1 MSNLS
6 TDRLNHKTAWLQL
19 VTSLFAC
26 VGGLL
31 IFINQQPQFIGMMTS
46 QLKHLTMEKDPNAT
60 TAETYYQRGLQLV
73 GKDDKG
79 AMAAYTK
86 AIELKADFAFSYDQR
101 GSVKNRLGDRRG
113 AIEDYS
119 KAIELKPDFSIA
131 YSSRGIVRGNLG
143 DKKGAVED
151 YNVAVKLRID
161 SGQSYDNWGIFWQS
175 IGDKKAAIDDFNKA
189 AELYK
194 RQGDNNRYKAALD
207 RANKL
212 SK

>member
-1 MSNLS
+1 MSNPS

-19 VTSLFAC
+19 FTSLFAC

-31 IFINQQPQFIGMMTS
+31 LFINQQPQFIGMLTS

-79 AMAAYTK
+79 AIAAYTK

-101 GSVKNRLGDRRG
+101 GSVKNRLGDRKG

-119 KAIELKPDFSIA
+119 QAIE
-131 YSSRGIVRGNLG
+131 
-143 DKKGAVED
+143 GAVED